1 MNTYHNTFTEIG
13 ARLGGASPLAP
24 YTKYNTEQE
33 ERQVEKEVRE
43 LVVSILKLTGKVLIL
58 VGAVIGVI
66 LIFKEV
72 L

>member
-1 MNTYHNTFTEIG
+1 M
-13 ARLGGASPLAP
+13 AP

-33 ERQVEKEVRE
+33 ERQVKKEVRE